1 MAVSSIDATYQG
13 RIECTDGPE
22 AKPINWNSSVRTQA
36 TGTAVTTYSSN
47 SLVSNAIGVYN
58 LLTKGAYYVGC
69 YRTFLF
75 FDVSSITSLYTI
87 TAATLRVLG
96 YANNTGGV
104 IPVAATAWGG
114 NGSSST
120 LSTSDYSNLTF
131 ATTYATA
138 ITSWNTSAYNDFT
151 LNATAISAMNSNGY
165 LNCALINDTYDQAD
179 GSLVASNEFYNGVE
193 FLDGTN
199 DILVSLTYSSAGYGN
214 DVNGVAAAS
223 IASVNGVATANI
235 STVIGV

>member
-13 RIECTDGPE
+13 RVEYTAGPE
-22 AKPINWNSSVRTQA
+22 GKPINWNSSVRTQS
-36 TGTAVTTYSSN
+36 TGTSATTYTSN
-47 SLVSNAIGVYN
+47 ALVSNPVGVYN

-75 FDVSSITSLYTI
+75 FDVSSITSSNTI
-87 TAATLRVLG
+87 TAATLKVLG
-96 YANNTGGV
+96 YTNNTGGV
-104 IPVAATAWGG
+104 IPVAASAWGG

-120 LSTSDYSNLTF
+120 LSTSDYSNITF
-131 ATTYATA
+131 ATTYASA

-165 LNCALINDTYDQAD
+165 LNVGLLNDTYDQAD
-179 GSLVASNEFYNGVE
+179 GTLTTGTQEYNGIE

-199 DILVSLTYSSAGYGN
+199 DIKAELTYSSAGYGN
-214 DVNGVAAAS
+214 NVNGVAAAS
-223 IASVNGVATANI
+223 IVAVNGVATADIVNI
-235 STVIGV
+235 NGV